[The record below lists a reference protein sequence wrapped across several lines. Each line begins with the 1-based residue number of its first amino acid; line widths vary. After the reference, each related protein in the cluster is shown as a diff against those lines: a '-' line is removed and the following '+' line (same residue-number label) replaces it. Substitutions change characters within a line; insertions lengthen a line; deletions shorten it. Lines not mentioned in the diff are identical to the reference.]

1 MIGTLIIE
9 LAGGLGLFLFGM
21 QLMASG
27 MQKAAGDRLR
37 RILEILTTKPLIAAF
52 TGIIA
57 TVLVQSSS
65 TTTVMLVGF
74 VNAGLMTLHQA
85 VGTIFGANIGT
96 TVTAQIV
103 SLKITHLVYP
113 AVAVGAILN
122 FFGKRRTYK
131 YIGQAVLGF
140 GVLFLGMSIMS
151 TGLAP
156 LRENAYLLQ
165 LLQNLGRTPLLGV
178 LAGAVF
184 TGIIQSS
191 SATTGIVIAMTNQ
204 GVLDLPAAMAIVL
217 GSNVGTC
224 ITALLAS
231 IGTTLSAR
239 RAAVAHMLFN
249 VTGVVV
255 ALLFFRPFVAVVAH
269 SGDTVARQAANAHT
283 FFNIA
288 NTVIFLPLLKQF
300 VSLVTYLV
308 PGEDITVE
316 MGPKYLDK
324 RILLTPDVAIG
335 SVRQE
340 CLRMAS
346 LGREMVTEAMQV
358 FLRDDAKLMQHVL
371 QKEELMDSLEKEITV
386 YLAQLSQHSLTQ
398 AQSQEVSALMHAVND
413 LERIG
418 DHAQN
423 LIQQAELK
431 MEGRLPFS
439 EQAIAELEDM
449 YRTVDDMI
457 AKAIS
462 AFAGKDLLLASQV
475 VDQDDVVD
483 NLERILRKS
492 HITRINEKICFPPSG
507 VIYLDVISNLERIAD
522 HATNFAQA
530 VLGEF

>member
-1 MIGTLIIE
+1 MIWQIIIE

-37 RILEILTTKPLIAAF
+37 RILEVLTTKPLIAVL

-57 TVLVQSSS
+57 TVLIQSSS

-74 VNAGLMTLHQA
+74 VSAGLMTLHQA
-85 VGTIFGANIGT
+85 VGTILGANIGT

-103 SLKITHLVYP
+103 SLNIMQLAYP
-113 AVAVGAILN
+113 AVAVGAILT
-122 FFGKRRTYK
+122 FFGKRRTSR

-140 GVLFLGMSIMS
+140 GVLFLGMSVMS

-156 LRENAYLLQ
+156 LRENAYLLS
-165 LLQNLGRTPLLGV
+165 LLQNFGRTPLLGV

-184 TGIIQSS
+184 TSIVQSS

-204 GVLDLPAAMAIVL
+204 GVLDLPAAVAIVL
-217 GSNVGTC
+217 GSNIGTC
-224 ITALLAS
+224 VTALLAS
-231 IGTTLSAR
+231 IGTALSAR
-239 RAAVAHMLFN
+239 RAAVAHLLFN
-249 VTGVVV
+249 VTGVVI
-255 ALLFFRPFVAVVAH
+255 ALIVFRPYV
-269 SGDTVARQAANAHT
+269 SLITLTGETVARQAANAHT
-283 FFNIA
+283 IFNLA
-288 NTVIFLPLLKQF
+288 NTIIFLPLLKQF
-300 VSLVTYLV
+300 VSLVTFLV
-308 PGEDITVE
+308 PGEDVAVE

-340 CLRMAS
+340 CLRMAN

-358 FLRDDAKLMQHVL
+358 FFQDDTKLMQHVL
-371 QKEELMDSLEKEITV
+371 QKEELVDSLEKEITV
-386 YLAQLSQHSLTQ
+386 YLAELSQHSLTK
-398 AQSQEVSALMHAVND
+398 AQSKEVSVLMHAVND

-423 LIQQAELK
+423 LIQLAEQK
-431 MEGRLPFS
+431 MEDRLPFS

-462 AFAGKDLLLASQV
+462 AFERKDLLLASQV

-483 NLERILRKS
+483 NLERVLRKS
-492 HITRINEKICFPPSG
+492 HIARINEKICFPPSG
-507 VIYLDVISNLERIAD
+507 VVYLDIISNLERIAD
-522 HATNFAQA
+522 HATNFAQT
-530 VLGEF
+530 VLGDF